1 MVLEIWFEKSGLRN
15 LVRGRCFCKLG
26 FFFLVREK
34 WLTRKKIRV
43 CRTTFLEPLFYIFLE
58 KWLQIKWSF
67 GSPTPMKVKC
77 WFFFLSWFC
86 PCLSFRFKMRLLL
99 CTSTIMTDRN
109 IVNYL
114 SMHFFDR
121 ILYIISFFLMESN
134 QKNLVTTKSSNYV
147 QKISRTSLCQKEITS

>member
-1 MVLEIWFEKSGLRN
+1 MVDQKNVGLYYKSTFFQVGEN
-15 LVRGRCFCKLG
+15 SDLVG
-26 FFFLVREK
+26 EK

-86 PCLSFRFKMRLLL
+86 PCLSFRLLL
-99 CTSTIMTDRN
+99 CISTIMTDRN
-109 IVNYL
+109 IVNYM

-121 ILYIISFFLMESN
+121 KLFIISFFLMESK
-134 QKNLVTTKSSNYV
+134 QKNLVTIKSSNYFKDQLV
-147 QKISRTSLCQKEITS
+147 